1 MRFPWMYLKSC
12 LAKVLNGLSSK
23 CIRTGL
29 KSADLPEVGYWPI
42 LVWQPGKVAIADPPP
57 QSFFTVLFVA

>member
-29 KSADLPEVGYWPI
+29 KSADLLEVGYWPI
-42 LVWQPGKVAIADPPP
+42 LVRKVTIADPPP